1 MLDADRK
8 PQRRDQQTCDATPG
22 ELRPV
27 EFRLGGLE
35 PGTHQGFVRI
45 DGQDGLA
52 ADDTRYF
59 TVVVKPAWRV
69 LMAAPKPAQ
78 SYALFLTEALA
89 PDLFRKR
96 GQARF
101 DCDICD
107 LGELA
112 KRPLADY
119 AAVCLLDPTPLEP
132 ATWKKLADFA
142 AEGRGV
148 AIFLGRNAMPIESF
162 NGPQAQELLPGK
174 LLRQA
179 RRPDGDLHLA
189 PRDYQHPI
197 LAAFRGQAGAIPW
210 EAFPVFRYWELDPIP
225 VDSRPRRRRSAQPWA
240 AVPHGSER
248 RPALQRRKA
257 RHLGARDRPRPRADD
272 DHARLRSAQPANPW
286 NLLPAGEAWPFLILA
301 NQMAAY
307 LVGSSNQQL
316 NYLAG
321 QTAVL
326 PVDPSAQRGSYL
338 LFTPGGLSF
347 PISADLK
354 RHELAITATDQV
366 GNYRVQAGGS
376 GGVDLGFSV
385 NYAPDQTR
393 LDRLNDEEL
402 TGVFGPVKFRLARTR
417 QQIDRD
423 ISVGR
428 VGRELFPPLI
438 VLLALVLGLEMF
450 VANRFY
456 RE

>member
-8 PQRRDQQTCDATPG
+8 PQQRDQQTCDATPG

-69 LMAAPKPAQ
+69 LMAAPKPAE

-148 AIFLGRNAMPIESF
+148 AIFLGRNALPIDSF
-162 NGPQAQELLPGK
+162 NEPAGAGVVAGQAAAAGAA
-174 LLRQA
+174 A
-179 RRPDGDLHLA
+179 RRRPASGPARLSTPD
-189 PRDYQHPI
+189 
-197 LAAFRGQAGAIPW
+197 
-210 EAFPVFRYWELDPIP
+210 
-225 VDSRPRRRRSAQPWA
+225 PRRPSAARPARSPGTPFPCSAIGNSTTA
-240 AVPHGSER
+240 RSKGVGRSVS
-248 RPALQRRKA
+248 ALQRRKA
-257 RHLGARDRPRPRADD
+257 GASWSGPSAKGPRADD
-272 DHARLRSAQPANPW
+272 DHARLRSAQPTNPW

-316 NYLAG
+316 NYFAG

-326 PVDPSAQRGSYL
+326 PVDAAAQRRQLPAVYAGR
-338 LFTPGGLSF
+338 LSF

-402 TGVFGPVKFRLARTR
+402 TGIFGPVKFRLARTR

-438 VLLALVLGLEMF
+438 LLLALVLGLEMV